1 MARIFAA
8 TSDLT
13 WCSTW
18 WCDQLEHRHECMQDL
33 LNISWFL
40 VLVCCK
46 KLSCKKDR
54 GFIVHLKFQVGYI
67 INNLTQFDGMTNEVV
82 FKAGSAAGFFREP
95 LGFHSSLHKE
105 IWEVVVGA
113 ILTPKPTPQLCA
125 GCLQP
130 GSTGETW
137 PHVVATVVVLFW
149 SKGQGVA
156 SERSAGVWYMLDDLA
171 GWNRNDQPTN
181 IQRHRQWKCSRLI
194 DMSKTFS
201 RFTKKNCLRFAQG
214 LSFPWNKGR
223 CLKQLRLQHSHG
235 VWKSSMA
242 TCSKPLPGDVDGTGH
257 FSRGVTEKALW
268 NVEQTKVDKNSM
280 SWSGNI
286 GCLKM
291 RDAKK
296 ETWWFPG
303 GCVSISNH

>member
-18 WCDQLEHRHECMQDL
+18 WCDQLEHRLECMQDL
-33 LNISWFL
+33 LKISWFL

-46 KLSCKKDR
+46 KRSCKKDR
-54 GFIVHLKFQVGYI
+54 GFIVHLEFQVGYI
-67 INNLTQFDGMTNEVV
+67 INILHNLMVWPMKLFSRH
-82 FKAGSAAGFFREP
+82 FKAAMGFFREL

-149 SKGQGVA
+149 SKGKGVA
-156 SERSAGVWYMLDDLA
+156 SNRSSGVWYMLDDLA

-181 IQRHRQWKCSRLI
+181 IQRHIQWKCR
-194 DMSKTFS
+194 
-201 RFTKKNCLRFAQG
+201 
-214 LSFPWNKGR
+214 
-223 CLKQLRLQHSHG
+223 
-235 VWKSSMA
+235 
-242 TCSKPLPGDVDGTGH
+242 
-257 FSRGVTEKALW
+257 
-268 NVEQTKVDKNSM
+268 
-280 SWSGNI
+280 
-286 GCLKM
+286 
-291 RDAKK
+291 
-296 ETWWFPG
+296 
-303 GCVSISNH
+303 